1 MLRIGLFVATNLAV
15 LLVLSMVLNLLG
27 LNQPGQGTGG
37 MLAFAAV
44 FGMGGALISLLL
56 SKTLAA
62 RSVGAQI
69 IETPRN
75 EGEQWLVSTVARL
88 AQNAGIGMP
97 QVAVFESDGP
107 NAFATG
113 ANKDAAL
120 VAVSSGLLRNMTQD
134 EVEAVL
140 GHEISHVANG
150 DMVTLALLQGVL
162 NTFVMVFA
170 QLLAAVIDRGEDRSR
185 PGMGYYLGYY
195 AAQAVLGFLASIV
208 VMWFSRFREY
218 RADAGGAHLAGREK
232 MIAALERLR
241 RVANPESLP
250 TSMAA
255 LGIAGGLGHLLA
267 SHPPLE
273 ARIQR
278 LREAPL

>member
-250 TSMAA
+250 NSMVA

>member
-15 LLVLSMVLNLLG
+15 LLVLSVVLNLLG

-37 MLAFAAV
+37 MLAFAAL

-120 VAVSSGLLRNMTQD
+120 VAVSSGLLRTMTQD

-250 TSMAA
+250 NSMVA

>member
-37 MLAFAAV
+37 MLAFAAL